1 MRLTTL
7 LATLALTAG
16 LTGTASAQANWN
28 TPAEPFKVADNLWYV
43 GTEGLGVYLFTSPEG
58 HILLDGATPQ
68 AVPIIEVNILK
79 AGFKLSD
86 VKIILNSHAHF
97 DHSGGLAELKEH
109 TLAKV
114 AAMAPDVPA
123 LEGGFY
129 QGSEAVKAYN
139 APPVKVDRVLKDGD
153 TVKLGG
159 WTLKAN
165 LTPGHSPGCTTWS
178 FKATDQGKTHDA
190 AVFCSASVAANRIT
204 TPFQYAGIVEDY
216 RKTFAK
222 AKTMKVDMFLGP
234 HAEFFGL
241 AEKRAK
247 IAPGAPNPFVTPG
260 EFQTFVAKQE
270 AAFEKTL
277 AERMAAQK

>member
-1 MRLTTL
+1 MVVWRLL
-7 LATLALTAG
+7 QLIVAAAG
-16 LTGTASAQANWN
+16 IVGSASAQANWN

-129 QGSEAVKAYN
+129 QGSEAIKAYN

-153 TVKLGG
+153 TVELGG
-159 WTLKAN
+159 WSLKAN

-178 FKATDQGKTHDA
+178 FKATDQGKTYDA

-204 TPFQYAGIVEDY
+204 SPFQYAGIVEDY

-222 AKTMKVDMFLGP
+222 AKTMKVDMFLAP
-234 HAEFFGL
+234 HTEFFD
-241 AEKRAK
+241 ARAK
-247 IAPGAPNPFVTPG
+247 VQAIKPGAPNPFVKPG
-260 EFQTFVAKQE
+260 EFQAFVAKQE
-270 AAFEKTL
+270 EAFEKTL
-277 AERMAAQK
+277 AERKSAAQ

>member
-1 MRLTTL
+1 MRLTGL
-7 LATLALTAG
+7 LATIAMAAG
-16 LTGTASAQANWN
+16 LAGTASAQANWN
-28 TPAEPFKVADNLWYV
+28 TPTEPFRVADNLWYV
-43 GTEGLGVYLFTSPEG
+43 GTEGLGVYLFTSPDG

-79 AGFKLSD
+79 AGFRLSD

-247 IAPGAPNPFVTPG
+247 IAPGAPNPFITPG
-260 EFQTFVAKQE
+260 EFQTFVAKQQE
-270 AAFEKTL
+270 AFEKTL